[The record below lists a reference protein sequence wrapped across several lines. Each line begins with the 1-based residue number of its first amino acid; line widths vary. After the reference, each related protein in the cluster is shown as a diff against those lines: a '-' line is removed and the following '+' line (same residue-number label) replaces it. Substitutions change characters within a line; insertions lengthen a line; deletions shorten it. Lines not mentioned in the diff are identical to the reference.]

1 MQSLPEML
9 AKAIDHANNGRLE
22 EAESIY
28 REMIEAE
35 PAHAEARFSLGMIA
49 FRRGEMQRAIEEIG
63 RALQLR
69 PNWSEAVYRMGTAYH
84 TMGRLQEAVDCYSR
98 ALDLQPSFASARNE
112 LGVALYQLGNL
123 DEAVYSFREA
133 LRIEPKHI
141 EALSNLSTAL
151 RDQMQVSEAITYAR
165 RALALNPNYASAHF
179 NLGLALFDVRELH
192 ESGVHY
198 RRAIELCPHHAKAP
212 TTLAMLLLLTGCF
225 ERGWVE
231 YEWRWRSGQL
241 PVKEYE
247 KPRWN
252 GEAVEGKTVLVWAE
266 QGLGD
271 TIQFVRYLEM
281 VKERG
286 ARVVF
291 ECQRALVRL
300 LASYEGID
308 ELVPE
313 GDALP
318 AFDFQVPML
327 SLALVFA
334 TRVESIPATVP
345 YLMANPALVAE
356 WREKLQD
363 INGFRVGINWR
374 GRAGKRESRQLD
386 IPVVL
391 FSSLAQIPG
400 VQLITLQ
407 KAPEGELIAHTPEP
421 RIIELGDLDVEHGA
435 FMDTAAIMTN
445 LDLVITSDTSVAHLA
460 GALGVPAWVTLQF
473 VPDWRWLL
481 ERSDNLWYP
490 TMRLFRQKK
499 LGDWAAVFEEIE
511 AELRDLARRR

>member
-165 RALALNPNYASAHF
+165 RALALNPNYASARF

-198 RRAIELCPHHAKAP
+198 RRAIELCPHHAKAH
-212 TTLAMLLLLTGCF
+212 TKLAMLLLLTGDF
-225 ERGWVE
+225 ERGWLE

-291 ECQRALVRL
+291 ECQGALSRL
-300 LASYEGID
+300 LTGGQSDGGRRPPYD
-308 ELVPE
+308 ELVAE
-313 GDALP
+313 GEALP
-318 AFDFQVPML
+318 EFDVQVPLL
-327 SLALVFA
+327 SLPGSCQSRL
-334 TRVESIPATVP
+334 ESIPADVP
-345 YLMANPALVAE
+345 YLFADNALVAE
-356 WREKLQD
+356 WCERLSTIQ
-363 INGFRVGINWR
+363 GFRIGINWH
-374 GRAGKRESRQLD
+374 GRAGKRESRQRD
-386 IPVVL
+386 VP
-391 FSSLAQIPG
+391 FEMFQRLARVPG
-400 VQLITLQ
+400 VRLVSLQ
-407 KAPEGELIAHTPEP
+407 REETERTAGTARPTDAEP
-421 RIIELGDLDVEHGA
+421 AILELGAFDAEHGA
-435 FMDTAAIMTN
+435 FMDTAAIMMN
-445 LDLVITSDTSVAHLA
+445 LDL
-460 GALGVPAWVTLQF
+460 
-473 VPDWRWLL
+473 
-481 ERSDNLWYP
+481 
-490 TMRLFRQKK
+490 
-499 LGDWAAVFEEIE
+499 
-511 AELRDLARRR
+511 